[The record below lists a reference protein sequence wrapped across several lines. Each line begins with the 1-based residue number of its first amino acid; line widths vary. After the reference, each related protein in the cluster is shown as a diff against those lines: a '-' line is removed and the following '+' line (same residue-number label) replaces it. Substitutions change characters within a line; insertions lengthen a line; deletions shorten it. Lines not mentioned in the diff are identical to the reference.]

1 MFDLRHMLG
10 IGSTVLVLVLL
21 FWTVTASWAAGEL
34 ELPSTPPP
42 VESSTDDVQERGVT
56 KVPLF
61 KSPTD
66 RKLLPQ
72 PLAPGGSP
80 PAQLCHTE
88 TIMMTQCKCFN
99 QAECQALTALF
110 PGSCPAGSQHC
121 EFVPMSRGA
130 MPPLPQ
136 TLCGYQV
143 PFPVT
148 ECSCNNQA
156 ECTLLAP
163 FCPGACPAGS
173 PSCTCRPMQR
183 R

>member
-1 MFDLRHMLG
+1 MFDLRHILG
-10 IGSTVLVLVLL
+10 TGSTVLVLL
-21 FWTVTASWAAGEL
+21 FWTVTASWAAGEP
-34 ELPSTPPP
+34 ELPTIQPP

-61 KSPTD
+61 KNPTD
-66 RKLLPQ
+66 RKVLPH

-99 QAECQALTALF
+99 QTDCQALTALF

-121 EFVPMSRGA
+121 EFVPMSRGT
-130 MPPLPQ
+130 MPPLPPN
-136 TLCGYQV
+136 LCGYQL
-143 PFPVT
+143 PLSVT
-148 ECSCNNQA
+148 ECSCHNTT
-156 ECTLLAP
+156 ECQLLSP
-163 FCPGACPAGS
+163 WCPGSCPAGS
-173 PSCTCRPMQR
+173 QSCTCRPMQR